1 MNEAESREEQSIS
14 VAGIRVP
21 PSVFVIILFGAL
33 SLAVSWGILQ
43 SELNTLASR
52 VEKQDTIGLRADV
65 QAARDEVIMVQLKS
79 VIDRLDHI
87 QKIVDTDKDKP

>member
-1 MNEAESREEQSIS
+1 MSEFESQEPSGS
-14 VAGIRVP
+14 VGFKLP
-21 PSVFVIILFGAL
+21 PSVIVILLFAAL

-43 SELNTLASR
+43 SQINALTSH

-87 QKIVDTDKDKP
+87 QKIVDTDKEK